1 MPMTSPRILIVED
14 DLRLAALTR
23 DFLEHHGLCAG
34 IEPDGARAADRVL
47 DERPD
52 LVILD
57 RMLPGEDGLSICRR
71 LRPRYQG
78 AILMLSARSEDT
90 EQIDGLENGAD
101 DYVCK
106 PVRPSLLLARVR
118 TLLRRPRNVPEP
130 TDRLERSGLVL
141 DARQREVRRNGSRI
155 DLTGAEFDLLWQLV
169 AHAGQTL
176 SRDDL
181 LLALRGITWDGL
193 DRSVDVRVAHLRA
206 KLDQDPPSPLIVTVR
221 GKGYRFVG

>member
-1 MPMTSPRILIVED
+1 MTAARILIVED

-23 DFLEHHGLCAG
+23 DFLEHHGLTASV
-34 IEPDGARAADRVL
+34 EADGARAAARVM

-71 LRPRYQG
+71 IRPGYAG

-118 TLLRRPRNVPEP
+118 TLLRRREAQEIAPECLQIAGL
-130 TDRLERSGLVL
+130 RLDS
-141 DARQREVRRNGSRI
+141 RQREVHRDGQRI
-155 DLTGAEFDLLWQLV
+155 DLTGAEFDLLWHL
-169 AHAGQTL
+169 ASRAGQTL
-176 SRDDL
+176 SRDEL
-181 LLALRGITWDGL
+181 FLALRGIPYDGL
-193 DRSVDVRVAHLRA
+193 DRSVDVRIAHLRA
-206 KLDQDPPSPLIVTVR
+206 KLGETHSHPLILTVR

>member
-1 MPMTSPRILIVED
+1 MTTARILIVED

-34 IEPDGARAADRVL
+34 IEPDGARAAERVL

-71 LRPRYQG
+71 IRPRYQG

-118 TLLRRPRNVPEP
+118 TLLRRPRSAAES
-130 TDRLERSGLVL
+130 TDRLEHSGLVL
-141 DARQREVRRNGSRI
+141 DARQREVQRNGERI
-155 DLTGAEFDLLWQLV
+155 DLTGAEFDLLWQL
-169 AHAGQTL
+169 ASRAGETL
-176 SRDDL
+176 SRDEIF
-181 LLALRGITWDGL
+181 LALRGYAWDGL
-193 DRSVDVRVAHLRA
+193 DRSVDVRIAHLRA
-206 KLDQDPPSPLIVTVR
+206 KLGEEPLQPLIVTVR
-221 GKGYRFVG
+221 GKGYRFTG

>member
-1 MPMTSPRILIVED
+1 MTTARILIVED

-23 DFLEHHGLCAG
+23 DFFEHHGLSAG
-34 IEPDGARAADRVL
+34 IETDGARAAARVM

-71 LRPRYQG
+71 IRPRYQG

-118 TLLRRPRNVPEP
+118 TLLRRREAPQAAAENLEIAGLRFNV
-130 TDRLERSGLVL
+130 
-141 DARQREVRRNGSRI
+141 RQREVQRQGQRI
-155 DLTGAEFDLLWQLV
+155 DLTGAEFDLLWHL
-169 AHAGQTL
+169 ASRAGQTL
-176 SRDDL
+176 SRDEL
-181 LLALRGITWDGL
+181 FLALRGIPYDGL
-193 DRSVDVRVAHLRA
+193 DRSVDVRIAHLRA
-206 KLDQDPPSPLIVTVR
+206 KLGENPAQPLILTVR
-221 GKGYRFVG
+221 GKGYRFIG

>member
-1 MPMTSPRILIVED
+1 MTSPRILIVED

-34 IEPDGARAADRVL
+34 IEPDGARAAERVL

-71 LRPRYQG
+71 IRPQYQG
-78 AILMLSARSEDT
+78 AILMLSARSEDI

-101 DYVCK
+101 EYVCK
-106 PVRPSLLLARVR
+106 PVRPSLLRARVR
-118 TLLRRPRNVPEP
+118 TLLRRPRAGAEQA
-130 TDRLERSGLVL
+130 DRLDRSGLIL
-141 DARQREVRRNGSRI
+141 DARQREVRRDGARI

-169 AHAGQTL
+169 SRAGETL
-176 SRDDL
+176 SRDEIF
-181 LLALRGITWDGL
+181 LALRGYAWDGL
-193 DRSVDVRVAHLRA
+193 DRSVDVRIAHLRT
-206 KLDQDPPSPLIVTVR
+206 KLGEDPLQPLIVTVR
-221 GKGYRFVG
+221 GKGYRFTG

>member
-1 MPMTSPRILIVED
+1 MTTPRILIVED

-23 DFLEHHGLCAG
+23 DFLEHHGLTASV
-34 IEPDGARAADRVL
+34 EADGSRAAARVM

-71 LRPRYQG
+71 IRPRYAG

-90 EQIDGLENGAD
+90 EQIDGLEHGAD

-118 TLLRRPRNVPEP
+118 TLLRRREAPASTSE
-130 TDRLERSGLVL
+130 RLEIAGLIL
-141 DARQREVRRNGSRI
+141 EARQREVHRDDQRI
-155 DLTGAEFDLLWQLV
+155 DLTGAEFDLLWHL
-169 AHAGQTL
+169 ASRPGLTL
-176 SRDDL
+176 SRDEL
-181 LLALRGITWDGL
+181 FLALRGIPYDGL
-193 DRSVDVRVAHLRA
+193 DRSMDVRIAHLRA
-206 KLDQDPPSPLIVTVR
+206 KLGETPSHPLILTVR

>member
-1 MPMTSPRILIVED
+1 MTTARILIVED
-14 DLRLAALTR
+14 DLRLAAMTR
-23 DFLEHHGLCAG
+23 DFLEHHGLTAC
-34 IEPDGARAADRVL
+34 IESDGARAAERVL
-47 DERPD
+47 DERQD

-90 EQIDGLENGAD
+90 EQIDGLEHGAD

-118 TLLRRPRNVPEP
+118 TLLRRPR
-130 TDRLERSGLVL
+130 TAAQASDRLERSGLVL
-141 DARQREVRRNGSRI
+141 DARQREVQRNGKRI

-169 AHAGQTL
+169 ANAGQTL

-181 LLALRGITWDGL
+181 LLALRGITWDGM
-193 DRSVDVRVAHLRA
+193 DRSVDVRIAHLRA
-206 KLDQDPPSPLIVTVR
+206 KLGEDSLQPLIVTVR
-221 GKGYRFVG
+221 GKGYRFTG

>member
-1 MPMTSPRILIVED
+1 MTAARILIVED

-23 DFLEHHGLCAG
+23 EFLEHHGLTASV
-34 IEPDGARAADRVL
+34 EADGARAAARVM

-71 LRPRYQG
+71 IRPGYAG

-106 PVRPSLLLARVR
+106 PVRPNLQIGR
-118 TLLRRPRNVPEP
+118 
-130 TDRLERSGLVL
+130 
-141 DARQREVRRNGSRI
+141 
-155 DLTGAEFDLLWQLV
+155 
-169 AHAGQTL
+169 AH
-176 SRDDL
+176 
-181 LLALRGITWDGL
+181 
-193 DRSVDVRVAHLRA
+193 V
-206 KLDQDPPSPLIVTVR
+206 
-221 GKGYRFVG
+221 

>member
-1 MPMTSPRILIVED
+1 MTTARILIVED
-14 DLRLAALTR
+14 DLRLATLTR

-34 IEPDGARAADRVL
+34 IEADGARAVDRVL
-47 DERPD
+47 DEHPD

-71 LRPRYQG
+71 IRPRYAG

-118 TLLRRPRNVPEP
+118 TLLRRPRTTTE
-130 TDRLERSGLVL
+130 TADRLEHRGLLL
-141 DARQREVRRNGSRI
+141 DARQREVQRNGERI
-155 DLTGAEFDLLWQLV
+155 DLTGAEFNLLWQLV

-181 LLALRGITWDGL
+181 LLALRGIAWDGM
-193 DRSVDVRVAHLRA
+193 DRSVDVRIAHLRA
-206 KLDQDPPSPLIVTVR
+206 KLGETPSHPLILTVR

>member
-1 MPMTSPRILIVED
+1 MTTARILIVED

-23 DFLEHHGLCAG
+23 DFLEHHGLRAC
-34 IEPDGARAADRVL
+34 IEADGARAADRVL

-71 LRPRYQG
+71 LRPQYQG

-118 TLLRRPRNVPEP
+118 TLLRRPRFATESA
-130 TDRLERSGLVL
+130 DRLERSGLAL
-141 DARQREVRRNGSRI
+141 DARQREVHRDGERV

-169 AHAGQTL
+169 SHAGQTL

-181 LLALRGITWDGL
+181 LLALRGIAWDGM
-193 DRSVDVRVAHLRA
+193 DRSVDVRIAHLRA
-206 KLDQDPPSPLIVTVR
+206 KLGEDPLQPLIVTVR
-221 GKGYRFVG
+221 GKGYRFTG

>member
-1 MPMTSPRILIVED
+1 MTTARILIVED

-23 DFLEHHGLCAG
+23 DFLAQHGLRAC
-34 IEPDGARAADRVL
+34 IEPDGGRAADRVL

-71 LRPRYQG
+71 IRSSYQG

-118 TLLRRPRNVPEP
+118 TLLRRPRPATEP
-130 TDRLERSGLVL
+130 PDRLERSGLVL
-141 DARQREVRRNGSRI
+141 DARQREARRDGSRI

-169 AHAGQTL
+169 SHAGQTL
-176 SRDDL
+176 GRDDL

-193 DRSVDVRVAHLRA
+193 DRSVDVRIAHLRA
-206 KLDQDPPSPLIVTVR
+206 KLEEDPQHPLIVTVR
-221 GKGYRFVG
+221 GKGYRFTG

>member
-1 MPMTSPRILIVED
+1 MTSPRILIVED

-71 LRPRYQG
+71 IRPRYQG

-90 EQIDGLENGAD
+90 EQIDGLEHGAD

-118 TLLRRPRNVPEP
+118 TLLRRPRASAGPA
-130 TDRLERSGLVL
+130 DRLEHSGLVL
-141 DARQREVRRNGSRI
+141 DARHREVQRDDKRI

-169 AHAGQTL
+169 RHAGQTL
-176 SRDDL
+176 SRDQL
-181 LLALRGITWDGL
+181 LLSLRGIAWDGM
-193 DRSVDVRVAHLRA
+193 DRSVDVRIAHLRA
-206 KLDQDPPSPLIVTVR
+206 KLGENPAQPLILTVR